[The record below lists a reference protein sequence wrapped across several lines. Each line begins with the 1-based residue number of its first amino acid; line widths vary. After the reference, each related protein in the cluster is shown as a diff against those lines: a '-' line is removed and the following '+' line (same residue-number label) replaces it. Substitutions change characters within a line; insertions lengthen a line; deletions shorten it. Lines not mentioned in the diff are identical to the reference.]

1 MPDTPEDPVDH
12 SRTARRFTG
21 EAMKN
26 TRTSPGLASAGLGVL
41 ALVCGLNL
49 LALGHIATGVLVGLV
64 AAAAGTLGVLLMLA
78 QHRRVVRH
86 ELAWLA
92 EHPDVK
98 YEPPTG

>member
-1 MPDTPEDPVDH
+1 MPDTSHDPVDH

-26 TRTSPGLASAGLGVL
+26 TRTSPGLVSAGLGVL

-49 LALGHIATGVLVGLV
+49 VALGHLGAGVVAGLV
-64 AAAAGTLGVLLMLA
+64 AVVAGTVGALWILA
-78 QHRRVVRH
+78 EHRRVVRH